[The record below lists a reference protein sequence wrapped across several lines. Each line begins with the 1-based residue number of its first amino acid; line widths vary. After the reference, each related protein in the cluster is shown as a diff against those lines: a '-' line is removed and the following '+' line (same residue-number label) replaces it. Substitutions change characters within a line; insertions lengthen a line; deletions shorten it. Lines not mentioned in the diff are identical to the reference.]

1 MAFMTMGAPEYRAL
15 DADAFA
21 ARRAAVAAELTNA
34 ESEVGLDALKAE
46 VGIIND
52 ETERRSMAAS
62 LRVADM
68 QAVAKGSGTVI
79 ERSAKAEP
87 KAAAVDPF
95 DTVEYRNAFM
105 NYCRTGARGPELRA
119 NTTITIDGQYTQTS
133 DVPPQVPTT
142 MGREIVSKMEEYG
155 DIWNRVRK
163 LSVKGGLWFR
173 VLDLNPVASWV
184 GENETSPWQKF
195 AGNEKVSFSFYQ
207 LECRVAQTLL
217 DAAVTFDDFQ
227 ALFVPAVAKA
237 MVKALEQAIVRGAG
251 TNGPLGFTVDPRVTG
266 LSGHTVQ
273 MAAADVSD
281 WVKWHTEFK
290 AAIPRLYRGDGE
302 LIIGQGTWDKYVET
316 LRDSQQHPV
325 SQTGYNPVTGEEI
338 VRLMGLRVTLVDDAI
353 MPDFDSA
360 SVGDVFG
367 AFINLSDYVV
377 NTQPGMPLTT
387 RRWVDEDNNLEKVKA
402 LMACDG
408 KVLDPNGVVL
418 LKKKASA

>member
-1 MAFMTMGAPEYRAL
+1 MKFTRMSAEEYRAL
-15 DADAFA
+15 DYDGIV
-21 ARRAAVAAELTNA
+21 ARRAEILAEFDNAASEVSTEDLVEESRACQAEIDRRNRANELRMADIKAVCSGSGSVVTRTAEPVAAKA
-34 ESEVGLDALKAE
+34 DQLDTA
-46 VGIIND
+46 
-52 ETERRSMAAS
+52 
-62 LRVADM
+62 
-68 QAVAKGSGTVI
+68 
-79 ERSAKAEP
+79 
-87 KAAAVDPF
+87 
-95 DTVEYRNAFM
+95 EYRNAFM
-105 NYCRTGARGPELRA
+105 EYVCRGTAIPAELRA
-119 NTTITIDGQYTQTS
+119 ATMTS
-133 DVPPQVPTT
+133 DVSPMVPTT

-184 GENETSPWQKF
+184 GEDETSPWQKF

-251 TNGPLGFTVDPRVTG
+251 TDGPLGFTVDPRVTG
-266 LSGHTVQ
+266 LAGHTVQ

-302 LIIGQGTWDKYVET
+302 LIIGQGTWDKYIET
-316 LRDSQQHPV
+316 LRDSQDHPV
-325 SQTGYNPVTGEEI
+325 SQTGYNPVTGEET

-408 KVLDPNGVVL
+408 KVLDPNGIVL
-418 LKKKASA
+418 LKKKKASA